1 MGSVSEAEKK
11 TLADL
16 EWEQVE
22 QAVAERCHG
31 PLRDRLALKL
41 GETFEDT
48 ERALAESKEAW
59 QLLDRGEAL
68 PLEGITHI
76 EPSLRHLERE
86 GVLDGLAPRDI
97 RSSLRGAAALR
108 RFLGQRKVM
117 VPFLD
122 RACSVDPTLDG
133 LEDEIGM
140 SIGDDGSVLDSAS
153 VELAHLREEVANLRG
168 RIVRKLEELI
178 QKRSAILQD
187 SFYTTRE
194 GRYVLPVRAD
204 AHERFHGIVHGSS
217 ASGATIF
224 VEPRELVERGN
235 RLKMAQA
242 ELDREER
249 RILAAVCDLVR
260 QYVPQLRAAAEALD
274 HADLRAAS
282 AKLAL
287 DLGAHFMELSEAPKI
302 SLRGARHPLL
312 VLGGVDV
319 IANDVDLAGGEALVI
334 SGPNAGGKTVA
345 LKMLGLAAL
354 MTRAGLPFPADEGS
368 VCGFF
373 SPVHAAVGD
382 EQSLARSLSTFS
394 AHLVTLSSI
403 LEQAGERVL
412 VLLDE
417 LAGATDPEAGAALAC
432 AIVKNLVDAGA
443 AVAVTT
449 HYEALKAVAAE
460 RDDMRNAAVGFDFEN
475 MAPTFRMTMGVP
487 GGSNALEI
495 ARRYGIPGDVVE
507 EARRILPEHSRNFE
521 TLVAKLESA
530 TQAALQEQEG
540 LELERAQLGKTRA
553 KLDLRREALD
563 AREARGL
570 SQEAMR
576 LVDKVRQVQRKLD
589 AAKKALREDASA
601 EAVTS
606 AEVATREG
614 GEVLGKL
621 DAERLAL
628 EPEPIETAD
637 LDSETLR
644 VGDRVWVQRLRSVAE
659 VVEAATRGRV
669 RVSAGMM
676 KLWVDVSDLRGLK
689 QATATAATKA
699 PETAVSGERP
709 AARRA
714 IRTGDNTL
722 DVRGLRADDAVAMA
736 EAFLDQMYGAAE
748 PCAFIL
754 HGVGSGALRDA
765 IHEHLSRDNTYVEG
779 FRAATQEEGGPQVT
793 VVSLK

>member
-1 MGSVSEAEKK
+1 MTEPEKK

-22 QAVAERCHG
+22 PAVAERCNG
-31 PLRDRLALKL
+31 PLRDRLVLEL

-48 ERALAESKEAW
+48 ERALAESTEAW
-59 QLLDRGEAL
+59 RLLDRGEPL
-68 PLEGITHI
+68 PLEGISHI
-76 EPSLRHLERE
+76 EPSLQHLEKE
-86 GVLDGLAPRDI
+86 GILDGVALRDI
-97 RSSLRGAAALR
+97 RSSLRAAATLR
-108 RFLGQRKVM
+108 RFLGQRKALA
-117 VPFLD
+117 PFLD

-133 LEDEIGM
+133 LEDEVGM

-153 VELAHLREEVANLRG
+153 VELAHLRREVGNLRG

-187 SFYTTRE
+187 AFYTTRE

-249 RILAAVCDLVR
+249 RILTAVSDLVR

-282 AKLAL
+282 AKLAV
-287 DLGAHFMELSEAPKI
+287 DLGARFVELSEAPKI
-302 SLRGARHPLL
+302 SLRAARHPLL
-312 VLGGVDV
+312 VLAGVDV
-319 IANDVDLAGGEALVI
+319 VPNDIDLAGGEALVL

-354 MTRAGLPFPADEGS
+354 MTRAGLPFTADEGS

-373 SPVHAAVGD
+373 SPVLAAVGD

-432 AIVKNLVDAGA
+432 AIATSLVEAGA

-475 MAPTFRMTMGVP
+475 MAPTFRMNMGVP
-487 GGSNALEI
+487 GGSNALEV
-495 ARRYGIPGDVVE
+495 ARRYGIPHEVVE

-530 TQAALQEQEG
+530 TQAALQEQEA
-540 LELERAQLGKTRA
+540 LERERAQLA
-553 KLDLRREALD
+553 EAIEKLELRSEALK

-570 SQEAMR
+570 SQEATR
-576 LVDKVRQVQRKLD
+576 LVDEVRQVQRTLD
-589 AAKKALREDASA
+589 AAKKALRQDTSA
-601 EAVTS
+601 ESVTS
-606 AEVATREG
+606 AQAATRDG
-614 GEVLGKL
+614 GELLGKL
-621 DAERLAL
+621 DAHRLSL
-628 EPEPIETAD
+628 EPEPIATAD
-637 LDSETLR
+637 LDPETLS

-659 VVEAATRGRV
+659 VVEAVTRGRV

-676 KLWVDVSDLRGLK
+676 KLWVDVSDLRAIK
-689 QATATAATKA
+689 QAPVTPAVVSQS
-699 PETAVSGERP
+699 EVSGERP
-709 AARRA
+709 AATRA
-714 IRTGDNTL
+714 VRTGDNTL

-736 EAFLDQMYGAAE
+736 EAFLDRMYGAAE
-748 PCAFIL
+748 QCAFVL

-765 IHEHLSRDNTYVEG
+765 IHEHLSRDTTYVEG
-779 FRAATQEEGGPQVT
+779 FRPASQEEGGPQVT
-793 VVSLK
+793 VVLLK